1 MALGKGI
8 LQKEHVME
16 SRSKKSARNILSG
29 VICKLLLM
37 IMAFI
42 TKTIFIRLLG
52 VEYNGING
60 LYSNIL
66 SILALSEL
74 GVGNV
79 LTFTLYNALKNNDQL
94 KVCSLVYYFKKIYS
108 IIAAVILV
116 IGITLVPLL
125 NYIVNSSISQ
135 NEVVLYYLLYL
146 LNSSVSYIAVY
157 KTTVIIADQNGYIS
171 NVCDAVIT
179 FMMYGAQIIYLLVF
193 HDFLGYLIIQLICTI
208 GKNFLL
214 SKIADRLYPYL
225 KEMKPNKNLVEK
237 NQIFTNIKATF
248 LYKISGVILN
258 NTDNILISIIV
269 GTVYVGHYSNYY
281 MILSY
286 IVALIGIFITG
297 FMASLG
303 NLNAENNME
312 SSYVIFNILL
322 LIFSFIGAIIACC
335 FINCMQSFVALWL
348 GNKNIMPF
356 TWVIV
361 IVFNIYLEEIMNPV
375 WIFRE
380 TMGLFQQVKYL
391 MLITAGL
398 NLVLSIVFG
407 NWWGVPGILLATSIS
422 KLLSQYL
429 YEPRLL
435 FKEKF
440 KCNSVKNFFAFQS
453 KQVIV
458 CLIAIMLSYIL
469 CGFIG
474 TGLLGLI
481 FRAIISCIIAVVC
494 VLLFN
499 FNSTAWKNLYAKYI
513 RPYLKKIKR

>member
-1 MALGKGI
+1 
-8 LQKEHVME
+8 ME

-37 IMAFI
+37 IMAFA

-79 LTFTLYNALKNNDQL
+79 LTFSLYNALKNNDQL
-94 KVCSLVYYFKKIYS
+94 KVCSLVNYFKKIYGMV
-108 IIAAVILV
+108 AGAILA

-125 NYIVNSSISQ
+125 NYIVNSNISQ
-135 NEVVLYYLLYL
+135 NEVIIYYLLYL
-146 LNSSVSYIAVY
+146 LNSSISYVAVY
-157 KTTVIIADQNGYIS
+157 KTTLIIADQNGYIS
-171 NVCDAVIT
+171 NVCDAVVS
-179 FMMYGAQIIYLLVF
+179 FMMYGTQIIYLLVF
-193 HDFLGYLIIQLICTI
+193 HDFLGYLIIQLICTV
-208 GKNFLL
+208 GKNVFL
-214 SKIADRLYPYL
+214 SIIADRLYPYL
-225 KEMKPNKNLVEK
+225 NELKPNKDLVEK
-237 NQIFTNIKATF
+237 NKIFTNIKATF

-258 NTDNILISIIV
+258 NTDNVLISIIV
-269 GTVYVGHYSNYY
+269 GTVYVGYYSNYY

-312 SSYVIFNILL
+312 SSYAMFDSLL

-335 FINCMQSFVALWL
+335 FINCMQPFVALWL
-348 GNKNIMPF
+348 GSKNVMPF

-361 IVFNIYLEEIMNPV
+361 IVLNIYLEEIMNPV

-398 NLVLSIVFG
+398 NMFLSVVFG

-422 KLLSQYL
+422 KLLSQYW
-429 YEPRLL
+429 YEPGLL
-435 FKEKF
+435 FTEKF
-440 KCNSVKNFFAFQS
+440 KCNCVKEFYVFQI
-453 KQVIV
+453 KQA
-458 CLIAIMLSYIL
+458 IACMIALLLSYIL
-469 CGFIG
+469 CCFIG
-474 TGLLGLI
+474 TGLVGII
-481 FRAIISCIIAVVC
+481 FRALISCMIAFVS
-494 VLLFN
+494 VLCFN
-499 FNSTAWKNLYAKYI
+499 FKSTMWKNLYARYI
-513 RPYLKKIKR
+513 RPYLRKIKR